1 MAKELKESIEK
12 KRKIAE
18 LVYFAA
24 MYVVVIGVCI
34 AFIGL
39 FQADAVGQFMDEEH
53 MLDPTIPYNER
64 DNASFVI
71 TPDNL
76 DTLYEKT
83 EGIVIIGAVL
93 LGAGIAVV
101 ASVAAVTPS
110 KKERHKL
117 LCGPKP
123 FCVDLEIIY
132 CPSCGLKLSLLEKD
146 KKK

>member
-1 MAKELKESIEK
+1 MTKELKESIEK

-24 MYVVVIGVCI
+24 MYVLLIGVVI

-76 DTLYEKT
+76 DALYEKT
-83 EGIVIIGAVL
+83 KEILIIGGIIA
-93 LGAGIAVV
+93 GIGIAVLAV
-101 ASVAAVTPS
+101 VAAVTPGR
-110 KKERHKL
+110 KERHKL

-132 CPSCGLKLSLLEKD
+132 CPSCGLKLSRLEK
-146 KKK
+146 K

>member
-1 MAKELKESIEK
+1 MTKELKESIEK

-18 LVYFAA
+18 IIYFAA
-24 MYVVVIGVCI
+24 MHVLIIGVVI

-76 DTLYEKT
+76 DALYEKT
-83 EGIVIIGAVL
+83 KNILSIGAVIAGSGSVV
-93 LGAGIAVV
+93 LG
-101 ASVAAVTPS
+101 SVAAVTPS

-123 FCVDLEIIY
+123 FCVDLDIIY
-132 CPSCGLKLSLLEKD
+132 CPSCGLKLSRLEK
-146 KKK
+146 K